1 MKWLKTEDPTFAELR
16 INLKELGPK
25 LDMMAK
31 FHSEMAKLTEGL
43 PKDYVALTKGAS
55 ESLSIMAGVLCAAS
69 WQEILGMPEGKAQ
82 FDAASAA
89 LTSHVL
95 WSRKKCKQS
104 GYNPSN
110 PLILLASIRKNRWE
124 HPFYTGSTP
133 RKGLIDGTC
142 RVALSS
148 GIQYVL
154 FSGKFWERIF
164 SLLNTLH
171 GATTSEKLG
180 QSQALAQ
187 RSNSS
192 QQQGVLC
199 DTCCIGTPMCTYN
212 LSWN

>member
-25 LDMMAK
+25 LEMMAK

-43 PKDYVALTKGAS
+43 PKEY
-55 ESLSIMAGVLCAAS
+55 AGVLCAAS

-110 PLILLASIRKNRWE
+110 PLILLASIRKNR
-124 HPFYTGSTP
+124 
-133 RKGLIDGTC
+133 
-142 RVALSS
+142 
-148 GIQYVL
+148 
-154 FSGKFWERIF
+154 
-164 SLLNTLH
+164 
-171 GATTSEKLG
+171 
-180 QSQALAQ
+180 
-187 RSNSS
+187 
-192 QQQGVLC
+192 
-199 DTCCIGTPMCTYN
+199 
-212 LSWN
+212 

>member
-1 MKWLKTEDPTFAELR
+1 MVKWLKTEDPTFAELR

-31 FHSEMAKLTEGL
+31 FHSEMAMLTEGL
-43 PKDYVALTKGAS
+43 PKEYVALTTKGAS

-110 PLILLASIRKNRWE
+110 PLILLASIRKNR
-124 HPFYTGSTP
+124 
-133 RKGLIDGTC
+133 
-142 RVALSS
+142 
-148 GIQYVL
+148 
-154 FSGKFWERIF
+154 
-164 SLLNTLH
+164 
-171 GATTSEKLG
+171 
-180 QSQALAQ
+180 
-187 RSNSS
+187 
-192 QQQGVLC
+192 
-199 DTCCIGTPMCTYN
+199 
-212 LSWN
+212 